1 MVQNLLGYLKMINKL
16 MTLHTRLI
24 SKNTLVLKNRLV
36 SKKIVVAKNSV
47 TSKGEITS
55 RRFINGPQISHLKSC
70 IGLSIAM
77 VLVGCSDDVGK
88 VSLGLF
94 TTKDV
99 VINAKQDPIVTGVT
113 CHISHVEA
121 DLDFSDPSDMS
132 IACRQTG
139 EISAQALAKID
150 RSKNGEVVFKESKSI
165 LFKSLKVR
173 RIYDAENKSLIYLSY
188 STKESSGSHHHSL
201 STVPLYNTKA
211 WQWALAQD
219 VKN

>member
-1 MVQNLLGYLKMINKL
+1 MKKYKLLSLLTPLLAVGLIN
-16 MTLHTRLI
+16 
-24 SKNTLVLKNRLV
+24 
-36 SKKIVVAKNSV
+36 A
-47 TSKGEITS
+47 
-55 RRFINGPQISHLKSC
+55 
-70 IGLSIAM
+70 
-77 VLVGCSDDVGK
+77 CSDNVGK

-99 VINAKQDPIVTGVT
+99 VIEAKQDPVITGVT

-139 EISAQALAKID
+139 EINEEQLQKID
-150 RSKNGEVVFKESKSI
+150 RSKNGEIVFKQSKSI

-173 RIYDAENKSLIYLSY
+173 RIYDAEHKTLIYLSY

-201 STVPLYNTKA
+201 STVALFNTQG
-211 WQWALAQD
+211 WDWALQQ
-219 VKN
+219 VKSSH